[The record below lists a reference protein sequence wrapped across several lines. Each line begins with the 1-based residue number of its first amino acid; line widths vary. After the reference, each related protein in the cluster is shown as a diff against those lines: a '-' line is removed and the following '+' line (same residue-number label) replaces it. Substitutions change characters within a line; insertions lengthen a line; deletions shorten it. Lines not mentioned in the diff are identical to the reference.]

1 MGWMPSALY
10 GVYVTRKGLG
20 IRCLAFRAYAAP
32 VIMLRYYDSRLRVYE
47 ERRVRAPEQRKK
59 WKQVWIQS
67 SNCSGTSPHDI
78 TAWP

>member
-1 MGWMPSALY
+1 MGWVPSALY
-10 GVYVTRKGLG
+10 GVYVTRKVGDTVS
-20 IRCLAFRAYAAP
+20 AFRAFAAP

-67 SNCSGTSPHDI
+67 SSCSGTSPHDI